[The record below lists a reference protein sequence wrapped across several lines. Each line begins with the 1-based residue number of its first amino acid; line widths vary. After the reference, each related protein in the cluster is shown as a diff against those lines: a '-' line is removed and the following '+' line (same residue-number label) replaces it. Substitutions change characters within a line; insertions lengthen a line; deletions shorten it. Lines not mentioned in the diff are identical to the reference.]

1 MKTLT
6 TLVVALTLA
15 PGALSLAQFN
25 APLTRAQVRAMASQ
39 CALKVHPDTIEA
51 IIRQESAY
59 HPYALSINHP
69 ATEAQRQGYP
79 DGLYQLAQQ
88 PRTRR
93 EAIAW
98 AKWLLRHGHTVSI
111 GLMQVNTEVAPAL
124 GIETPCR
131 SSIRASIS
139 RLEPRSCG
147 VPMLASLTHCR
158 VSQTLLRSIIP
169 APLRLEPATATQQVS
184 SRKHR
189 RLRNTSRSSFPRNHP
204 RDRSSSRIPFLSSDK
219 KVSSST
225 NQSGKLAMH
234 GVAERN
240 GLLP

>member
-6 TLVVALTLA
+6 TLVVALMLA
-15 PGALSLAQFN
+15 PGALSLAQLN
-25 APLTRAQVRAMASQ
+25 TPLTRAQVRAMASQ

-124 GIETPCR
+124 GIEDPLSLFNPCLNL
-131 SSIRASIS
+131 SAGAAI
-139 RLEPRSCG
+139 
-147 VPMLASLTHCR
+147 
-158 VSQTLLRSIIP
+158 LRSAYAGQPHTLQGLANAFAIY
-169 APLRLEPATATQQVS
+169 
-184 SRKHR
+184 
-189 RLRNTSRSSFPRNHP
+189 N
-204 RDRSSSRIPFLSSDK
+204 
-219 KVSSST
+219 
-225 NQSGKLAMH
+225 SGSVTV
-234 GVAERN
+234 GTRN
-240 GLLP
+240 GYAAGVISKAPPLTQYIPKQLPQEPSP